1 MPYHHGDLRRALL
14 HGAIEL
20 LAEGGT
26 ASLTMRG
33 AAQRA
38 GVSPAAPYRHF
49 TDKRAMM
56 AAVAEEGFLALERAC
71 VGAVSG
77 RDADAVEA
85 FWRRGVA
92 YVTFAIENP
101 AHYRVMFG
109 PEIPDKTAYEGLFVA
124 ATAAY
129 EALRRS
135 LRACVS
141 AGFFGEDQIELRAMR
156 AWSLVHGLASL
167 YIDGQLSAQGA
178 LSKDVFLS
186 QVQAAL
192 RLEAEAMEKEG
203 RALPR
208 TSGHAL

>member
-14 HGAIEL
+14 QGAIEL
-20 LAEGGT
+20 LAEGGP
-26 ASLTMRG
+26 AGLTMRG

-49 TDKRAMM
+49 TDKRAML

-71 VGAVSG
+71 VGAVG
-77 RDADAVEA
+77 HETDAVEA

-109 PEIPDKTAYEGLFVA
+109 PEIPDKRAYEGLFVA
-124 ATAAY
+124 AAAAF
-129 EALRRS
+129 EALRNS
-135 LRACVS
+135 LEACVA
-141 AGFFGEDQIELRAMR
+141 AGLFGEDQIELRAMR

-167 YIDGQLSAQGA
+167 FIDGQFAAQGG
-178 LSKDVFLS
+178 LGRDVFLEK
-186 QVQAAL
+186 VQAAL
-192 RLEAEAMEKEG
+192 RLEAEGLEKEG

-208 TSGHAL
+208 RLDPAL